1 MCAGVSRETAAHGH
15 EQAGSAAGAGNEPV
29 SRETEPAPSTPRRN
43 PLSRALVFALL
54 LPLRV
59 YRRYITAALPP
70 RCRYYPTCSAY
81 AEQAVRELGPFKGT
95 VLAVWRV
102 LRCNP
107 LSSGGLDPLENRR
120 LFRSGTPEEPA
131 APSPKTV

>member
-1 MCAGVSRETAAHGH
+1 MCAGVSRETAEHEH
-15 EQAGSAAGAGNEPV
+15 EQVELAGADPV
-29 SRETEPAPSTPRRN
+29 SRETEAVASTPRRN
-43 PLSRALVFALL
+43 PVSRALVFVLL

-59 YRRYITAALPP
+59 YRRYISPALPP

-120 LFRSGTPEEPA
+120 LFRSGTPEKQ
-131 APSPKTV
+131 APPSAKTV